1 LKEKGEVGDC
11 FKEKGEAD
19 DGANVM
25 LSKMLNASENYPY
38 GLLNGIENPL
48 YCYFLFWLVKLS
60 VARDPVFA
68 KYLPVASK
76 CADIIVRVWF
86 LMVLKTNIINHWNSY
101 RIILP
106 AIQSYIKKKLSNQNA
121 CNTKL
126 QSY

>member
-1 LKEKGEVGDC
+1 MKEKGEVGDC
-11 FKEKGEAD
+11 FKKKGEAD

-68 KYLPVASK
+68 KYLPGGFEVCRHY
-76 CADIIVRVWF
+76 CAG
-86 LMVLKTNIINHWNSY
+86 MVPNGVE
-101 RIILP
+101 
-106 AIQSYIKKKLSNQNA
+106 NQ
-121 CNTKL
+121 
-126 QSY
+126 YY